1 MTSRVI
7 MKETL
12 SSIAERTGFSVTTIS
27 RVLSGNAE
35 KHRISK
41 STRDKVLEEA
51 RRCHYKPSVVAQSL
65 RTNRSKIVGLLLP
78 GVANPYFAEM
88 AQVAISEFKK
98 YGYTTII
105 MDTMEE
111 ESTMIEDVL
120 SLVSRQAE
128 GILVVPCGTD
138 SSLLED
144 LDANNVP
151 VVLIDRFYKDSK
163 LSYVTTNNYQG
174 GLEATRYLISNGHT
188 RIACIKGVQ
197 SSIPGQERVK
207 GFLDAMNESGFPTD
221 GMIVGNEYS
230 ISCGYMETKLLLDRD
245 RQPTAIFALG
255 NTIAMGALKAIR
267 EHGLKIP
274 DDISL
279 ITFDNNVYLDF
290 IDPVI
295 TRVSQPV
302 DTMTSLAVKIL
313 VEKINSTFSGFSQLR
328 LSPAMIIGE
337 SVRDVH

>member
-1 MTSRVI
+1 

-12 SSIAERTGFSVTTIS
+12 SSIAERTGFSVTTVS

-35 KHRISK
+35 KHRICQA
-41 STRDKVLEEA
+41 TRDKVLEEA
-51 RRCHYKPSVVAQSL
+51 RRCHYKPSLVAQSL
-65 RTNRSKIVGLLLP
+65 RTTRSKIVGLLLP

-88 AQVAISEFKK
+88 AQVAISELKK
-98 YGYTTII
+98 FGYTTII

-111 ESTMIEDVL
+111 ESTMVDDVL

-144 LDANNVP
+144 LDASNVP
-151 VVLIDRFYKDSK
+151 IVLIDRFYKDSK

-174 GLEATRYLISNGHT
+174 GLEATRYLISNGHSC
-188 RIACIKGVQ
+188 IACIKGVE

-207 GFLDAMNESGFPTD
+207 GYMDAMNEYGFSTD

-230 ISCGYMETKLLLDRD
+230 INCGYIETKLLLS
-245 RQPTAIFALG
+245 QPKLPTAIFALG

-267 EHGLKIP
+267 EHGMKIP

-279 ITFDNNVYLDF
+279 ITFDNNVYLDY
-290 IDPVI
+290 INPVI
-295 TRVSQPV
+295 SRVSQPV
-302 DTMTSLAVKIL
+302 DTMTRLAVKIL
-313 VEKINSTFSGFSQLR
+313 IEKINSSFSGFSQLR
-328 LSPAMIIGE
+328 LSPKLIPGD
-337 SVRDVH
+337 SVRDIH